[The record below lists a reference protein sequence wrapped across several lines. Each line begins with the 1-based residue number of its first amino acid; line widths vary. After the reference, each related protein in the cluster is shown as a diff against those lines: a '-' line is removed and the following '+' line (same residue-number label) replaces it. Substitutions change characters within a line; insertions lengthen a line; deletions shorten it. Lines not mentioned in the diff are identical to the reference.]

1 VEIMKSLRDFVEDLE
16 KENILKTSKKEVSLK
31 YEMASVLKNKEDTPI
46 MFERIKEIKNGMKA
60 FGNIFATKDL
70 VAKYLGVKKENLIE
84 VLNKAI
90 ENPSEPKEIEFSK
103 APVVKNVMEITNLHE
118 LPIPIHTD
126 KDGGPYIASGIIIA
140 NDKEYGRNCS
150 FHRMMVIDK
159 DKLVVR
165 LLDRDLNS
173 YVQRAGGELDV
184 CIVIGSPINVLLA
197 SAISTAIDKD
207 ELTYA
212 NTMMP
217 LNVVKM
223 SNGISVPADAEF
235 VFEAKIT
242 NEMHSEGPFVDL
254 TETFDVVREQRIIK
268 VNKIYHRDNATFHVL
283 LPGGLEHKI
292 LMGMP
297 REPTIFKEVNKVT
310 KCTGVTITPGGC
322 SWLHAIVSIDKQN
335 ENDGVKA
342 IEAAFTG
349 HKSLKHVVIVD
360 KEIDIYNMQEVE
372 WAIATRVQADK
383 KVIIKPNQKGSSLDP
398 SADPKTYIT
407 CKMGIDAT
415 TPMGGRGDYE
425 KAKYLKIKIED
436 YV

>member
-1 VEIMKSLRDFVEDLE
+1 MKSFRDFVEDLE
-16 KENILKTSKKEVSLK
+16 NEKILKTSKKEVSLK

-46 MFERIKEIKNGMKA
+46 KFNKITEYKGEIQA
-60 FGNIFATKDL
+60 VGNIFATKDL

-84 VLNKAI
+84 VLNNAI
-90 ENPSEPKEIEFSK
+90 ENPSEPTEVDFNTYPVSRKVIEK
-103 APVVKNVMEITNLHE
+103 PNLFD

-150 FHRMMVIDK
+150 FHRMMVIDE
-159 DKLVVR
+159 DKFAVR
-165 LLDRDLNS
+165 ILDRDLS
-173 YVQRAGGELDV
+173 KYIERAGGELDI
-184 CIVIGSPINVLLA
+184 CIIVGSPINVLLA
-197 SAISTAIDKD
+197 SAISTPIDKD

-217 LNVVKM
+217 LNVFKM
-223 SNGISVPADAEF
+223 PNGISVPADAEII
-235 VFEAKIT
+235 FEAKIT
-242 NEMHSEGPFVDL
+242 NEMHEEGPFVDL
-254 TETFDVVREQRIIK
+254 TETFDIVREQRVIK
-268 VNKIYHRDNATFHVL
+268 VNKIYYRDNAMFHVL

-297 REPTIFKEVNKVT
+297 REPTIFREVNKVT

-335 ENDGVKA
+335 EDEGKKA
-342 IEAAFTG
+342 IEAAFHG

-360 KEIDIYNMQEVE
+360 KDIDIFNMQEVE

-383 KVIIKPNQKGSSLDP
+383 KVLIKPNEKGSSLDP

-407 CKMGIDAT
+407 CKMGVDAT
-415 TPMGGRGDYE
+415 TPLGGRGDFE
-425 KAKYLKIKIED
+425 KAKYMEINIDDYIE
-436 YV
+436 